1 MFFNPQGQTFHVAPG
16 PYQLLAGWR
25 DATGQH
31 SIRQAIDVRGSM
43 TLDPKSLEDQR
54 YVTAVFV
61 DALGSERQRSGFL
74 GLRSLETLE
83 VLRPVASSD
92 QTFRWPAQELTGN
105 RYELTFNGRDD
116 LYVNKITATNA
127 RVTGR
132 VIELGSGGPVQLKV
146 SLARGRSSM
155 TGKVERNG
163 APVAGAMVLLL
174 PENFAAPGLI
184 RRDQSDGDGTF
195 SLTDI
200 TPGRYV
206 LLAMEANDDLEYA
219 RADVMQPYLSR
230 GKVIVIEPGRRYQET
245 IQE

>member
-1 MFFNPQGQTFHVAPG
+1 
-16 PYQLLAGWR
+16 
-25 DATGQH
+25 
-31 SIRQAIDVRGSM
+31 
-43 TLDPKSLEDQR
+43 
-54 YVTAVFV
+54 
-61 DALGSERQRSGFL
+61 
-74 GLRSLETLE
+74 
-83 VLRPVASSD
+83 
-92 QTFRWPAQELTGN
+92 
-105 RYELTFNGRDD
+105 
-116 LYVNKITATNA
+116 
-127 RVTGR
+127 
-132 VIELGSGGPVQLKV
+132 
-146 SLARGRSSM
+146 M

-230 GKVIVIEPGRRYQET
+230 GKVIVIEPERGYQET